1 MNYENDVIPESMP
14 QKGRFGHSAVGIH
27 GNIMV
32 IIGGFSGYPHGDVIA
47 YKFPGV
53 VAPPNVSNSGHGI
66 FKVQLSPRMILH
78 F

>member
-1 MNYENDVIPESMP
+1 MP
-14 QKGRFGHSAVGIH
+14 KKGRFGHSAVGIH

-53 VAPPNVSNSGHGI
+53 VAPPNVSN
-66 FKVQLSPRMILH
+66 
-78 F
+78 

>member
-1 MNYENDVIPESMP
+1 MNYENDVTPESMP
-14 QKGRFGHSAVGIH
+14 TKGRFGHSAVGIH

-53 VAPPNVSNSGHGI
+53 VAPPNVSN
-66 FKVQLSPRMILH
+66 
-78 F
+78 